1 MPAGMSAREA
11 EVLDAVAA
19 HLSNA
24 QIAGRLHISVRTVES
39 HVRSLLRKFGAA
51 DRRELAAL
59 APAATS
65 HIAAVGLPAPWT
77 SFVGREAALAE
88 ATRLLED
95 NRLLTLVG
103 SGGIGKTR
111 LALRIASDVV
121 DVYPDGRA
129 IFYSRVDSSV
139 DDLMLV
145 ENFR

>member
-1 MPAGMSAREA
+1 MSAREA

-65 HIAAVGLPAPWT
+65 HIAAVELPAPWT
-77 SFVGREAALAE
+77 SFVGRERERASAC
-88 ATRLLED
+88 R
-95 NRLLTLVG
+95 
-103 SGGIGKTR
+103 GGR
-111 LALRIASDVV
+111 VH
-121 DVYPDGRA
+121 RA
-129 IFYSRVDSSV
+129 GAGGMSRRAGAG
-139 DDLMLV
+139 
-145 ENFR
+145 NQP

>member
-1 MPAGMSAREA
+1 MSAREA

-65 HIAAVGLPAPWT
+65 HIAAVELPAPWT
-77 SFVGREAALAE
+77 SFVGRERERATVLAALGGGGAGCGVVVPI
-88 ATRLLED
+88 RL
-95 NRLLTLVG
+95 RLRRPGAGAGGFRRRGGGVG
-103 SGGIGKTR
+103 AWGFRT
-111 LALRIASDVV
+111 APAAA
-121 DVYPDGRA
+121 GR
-129 IFYSRVDSSV
+129 SRA
-139 DDLMLV
+139 
-145 ENFR
+145 

>member
-65 HIAAVGLPAPWT
+65 HIAAVELPAPWT
-77 SFVGREAALAE
+77 SFVGRERERATVLAALGKA
-88 ATRLLED
+88 RLV
-95 NRLLTLVG
+95 TLVG
-103 SGGIGKTR
+103 PGGVGKTR
-111 LALRIASDVV
+111 LA
-121 DVYPDGRA
+121 
-129 IFYSRVDSSV
+129 
-139 DDLMLV
+139 V
-145 ENFR
+145 EAGDQP